1 MGESAKRRRNTLNES
16 LKQNLFKNRYV
27 KCQEEGGFSISLN
40 VREDFLVDRFSLGG
54 RGNPERCGERFFY
67 SGYKQIGPRTS
78 CPVVDSRS

>member
-54 RGNPERCGERFFY
+54 RGNPERCGERFFTAAIN
-67 SGYKQIGPRTS
+67 K
-78 CPVVDSRS
+78 